1 MGLLPLEFTDCL
13 TDSPYFR
20 ENLHAHENELDRT
33 SQAIK
38 GIIKEVKDLLSAAK
52 SLSRAQRSLA
62 NTFMNFRLECIG
74 NSQTDDEIVIAGSLK
89 EFGRLLT
96 TIEDE
101 RDRMLENAHE
111 LFIAPIEK
119 FRKDHIG
126 EAKERKKKF
135 DKETAKYCQSL
146 ERYLGL
152 STKKG
157 DTQQKEVGM
166 EKRHF
171 FKASLEYVL
180 MLQKVQER
188 KKTEFVETILRF
200 MYGWLT
206 FYHQGHEVAKEF
218 NSFNTDLQTR
228 ENFEATHCEAEHL
241 MQKMLEKPQDA
252 GSLNK
257 MYTRQGYLLLMEK
270 SKCWLSS
277 DFAEHISTI
286 WSKHYCQYQKENRK
300 FTMIPYSQTVGKI
313 VINHEGVLFDCC
325 RRINESIDK
334 RFCFDLT
341 TADRPNPTTY
351 TFQALSEDDCKQ
363 WLNAMDGKEPQ
374 KPLEQ
379 TCNSLALKMYVFI
392 GLLDEN
398 GFAFVKSCIDAIEAR
413 GLEDQGLYRIVGVS
427 SKVTKLTQMA
437 FDPKRTEGVNLMDPE
452 EWEVKTITSALKNYF
467 RNLPEPLMTFRLH
480 TGFISAAKQEN
491 KAQRTSAIETLVG
504 QLPPENYRMVAMLV
518 QHLRKVACYASTN
531 LMTVSN
537 LGVCFGPTLLR
548 PEEETV
554 AAIMDIKFCNVVVE
568 ILIENCDKVSFSRM
582 CTALML
588 KTPPAKAEPR
598 LLPGSK
604 IQEGNH
610 APVEAVPRERPS
622 TVYPPLS
629 HLDTGQSYSS
639 PALSLEQGHTQRT
652 YARTISQPLD
662 VSTKRYGQALS
673 ATPPR
678 AIPSHPALAI
688 YNPSWPPQGNPPG
701 DNSHINS
708 NSSSTE
714 SLSSRSNASFSHHSP
729 IPSVREYHSPAH
741 AADMSKSSQS
751 STPVPPYSGKR
762 VRTLYACVGE
772 NKSELS
778 FEPNQI
784 IHDVKPSRERG
795 WLEGW
800 LNGRCGLVPE
810 NYVEF
815 LQ

>member
-20 ENLHAHENELDRT
+20 DNLHAHECELDRT

-38 GIIKEVKDLLSAAK
+38 GIIKEVKDLLVAAK

-89 EFGRLLT
+89 EFGRLLNS
-96 TIEDE
+96 IEDE

-146 ERYLGL
+146 DRYLNL

-157 DTQQKEVGM
+157 DVQLKEAFAVFEL

-180 MLQKVQER
+180 LLQKVQER

-218 NSFNTDLQTR
+218 NSFNTDLQVRLQKTR
-228 ENFEATHCEAEHL
+228 ENFEATHSEAEQL
-241 MQKMLEKPQDA
+241 MVKMLEKPQDS

-257 MYTRQGYLLLMEK
+257 MYTRQGYLFLMEK
-270 SKCWLSS
+270 KHLT
-277 DFAEHISTI
+277 TI
-286 WSKHYCQYQKENRK
+286 WNKHYCQYQKESRK

-313 VINHEGVLFDCC
+313 TSSDTFSLKECI
-325 RRINESIDK
+325 RRMNDTIDK

-341 TADRPNPTTY
+341 ALERPAIIY
-351 TFQALSEDDCKQ
+351 TFQALCDEDLKQ
-363 WLNAMDGKEPQ
+363 WLNAMDGKEPSSTPPGRVAKQ
-374 KPLEQ
+374 DGCE
-379 TCNSLALKMYVFI
+379 
-392 GLLDEN
+392 LDET
-398 GFAFVKSCIDAIEAR
+398 GFAFMKSCIDAIEAR

-427 SKVTKLTQMA
+427 SKVTKLTQLA
-437 FDPKRTEGVNLMDPE
+437 FDSKKAESLNLLDPD
-452 EWEVKTITSALKNYF
+452 EWEVKTITSALKNYL

-480 TGFISAAKQEN
+480 TSFITAAKQEN
-491 KAQRTSAIETLVG
+491 KVQRVSTIEALVG
-504 QLPPENYRMVAMLV
+504 QLPKENYRMLSILI
-518 QHLRKVACYASTN
+518 QHLQRVSQYASTN

-568 ILIENCDKVSFSRM
+568 ILIGNCDKIFKSAPKNDVRHS
-582 CTALML
+582 L
-588 KTPPAKAEPR
+588 
-598 LLPGSK
+598 GSTVP
-604 IQEGNH
+604 ED
-610 APVEAVPRERPS
+610 ARDPPRERPTS
-622 TVYPPLS
+622 REY
-629 HLDTGQSYSS
+629 GS
-639 PALSLEQGHTQRT
+639 PAYYTQSPTNDCPPSYVAPLDHMQRT
-652 YARTISQPLD
+652 YARSYAMDAPAVQ
-662 VSTKRYGQALS
+662 KRYGMQLAQS
-673 ATPPR
+673 SPPPPVQSMPVKTVPR
-678 AIPSHPALAI
+678 MALAM
-688 YNPSWPPQGNPPG
+688 YNPSWPGGCGGGG
-701 DNSHINS
+701 DGTHVNS

-714 SLSSRSNASFSHHSP
+714 SLSSRSNSTYSHHSP
-729 IPSVREYHSPAH
+729 TPGVRELHSSPSVL
-741 AADMSKSSQS
+741 DTNKSSQS
-751 STPVPPYSGKR
+751 SRPVSVHHNGKR

-772 NKSELS
+772 NNSELS

-784 IHDVKPSRERG
+784 IHDVRPSREPG
-795 WLEGW
+795 WLEGR
-800 LNGRCGLVPE
+800 LNGRSGLIPE

-815 LQ
+815 LPDGSSQL

>member
-38 GIIKEVKDLLSAAK
+38 GIIKEVKELLTAAK

-157 DTQQKEVGM
+157 DTQLKEAFAVLEM

-218 NSFNTDLQTR
+218 NSFNTDLQVRLQKTR

-270 SKCWLSS
+270 K
-277 DFAEHISTI
+277 HISTI

-313 VINHEGVLFDCC
+313 TTTDTFILKECI
-325 RRINESIDK
+325 RRIHESIDK

-341 TADRPNPTTY
+341 TADRPNATTY
-351 TFQALSEDDCKQ
+351 TFQALSEDDCKH
-363 WLNAMDGKEPQ
+363 WLNAMDGKEPSSTPPGRVTRQ
-374 KPLEQ
+374 EG
-379 TCNSLALKMYVFI
+379 C
-392 GLLDEN
+392 LLDEN
-398 GFAFVKSCIDAIEAR
+398 GFAFVKGCIEAIEAR

-427 SKVTKLTQMA
+427 SKVTKLTQTA

-480 TGFISAAKQEN
+480 TAFISAAKQEN
-491 KAQRTSAIETLVG
+491 KAQRMSAIETLVG

-518 QHLRKVACYASTN
+518 QHLKKVACYASTN

-568 ILIENCDKVSFSRM
+568 ILIENCDK
-582 CTALML
+582 ML
-588 KTPPAKAEPR
+588 KTPPSKAETKS
-598 LLPGSK
+598 LLGGRPH
-604 IQEGNH
+604 EANH
-610 APVEAVPRERPS
+610 STGEAVQRDRPS
-622 TVYPPLS
+622 TVYPPPS
-629 HLDTGQSYSS
+629 HPDTGQGYSS
-639 PALSLEQGHTQRT
+639 PALPLEQGHTQRAYT
-652 YARTISQPLD
+652 RPMSQPPD
-662 VSTKRYGQALS
+662 ASTKRYGQALS

-688 YNPSWPPQGNPPG
+688 YNPSWPPQGNLPG

-729 IPSVREYHSPAH
+729 IPGVRDYHSPAH
-741 AADMSKSSQS
+741 ATDVSKSSQS
-751 STPVPPYSGKR
+751 STPVPPYTGKR

>member
-38 GIIKEVKDLLSAAK
+38 GIIKEVKDLLNAARN
-52 SLSRAQRSLA
+52 LSRAQRNLA
-62 NTFMNFRLECIG
+62 TSFSNFRLECIG

-89 EFGRLLT
+89 EFGRLLGA
-96 TIEDE
+96 IEDE
-101 RDRMLENAHE
+101 RDRMLENAHKT
-111 LFIAPIEK
+111 FIEPIER
-119 FRKDHIG
+119 FRKEHIG

-135 DKETAKYCQSL
+135 DKETARYCQSL
-146 ERYLGL
+146 DRYLSL

-157 DTQQKEVGM
+157 DAHQKEAFAGLEM
-166 EKRHF
+166 EKIHF

-180 MLQKVQER
+180 LLQKVQER

-218 NSFNTDLQTR
+218 NSFNTDLQVRLQKTR
-228 ENFEATHCEAEHL
+228 ENFEATHSEAEHL
-241 MQKMLEKPQDA
+241 MKKMLEVRTTKPQDS
-252 GSLNK
+252 GCLNK
-257 MYTRQGYLLLMEK
+257 MYTRQGYLFLMEK
-270 SKCWLSS
+270 KHLT
-277 DFAEHISTI
+277 TI
-286 WSKHYCQYQKENRK
+286 WNKHYCQYQKENRK

-313 VINHEGVLFDCC
+313 TTTDTFCLKECI
-325 RRINESIDK
+325 RRMNDSIDK

-341 TADRPNPTTY
+341 ALDRPGATY

-363 WLNAMDGKEPQ
+363 WLNAMDGREPTTAPPGRATRQ
-374 KPLEQ
+374 EG
-379 TCNSLALKMYVFI
+379 C
-392 GLLDEN
+392 LLDET
-398 GFAFVKSCIDAIEAR
+398 GFAFVRSCIEAIEER

-427 SKVTKLTQMA
+427 SKVAKLTQVA
-437 FDPKRTEGVNLMDPE
+437 FDPKRTENIDFMSE

-480 TGFISAAKQEN
+480 TAFISAAKQEN
-491 KAQRTSAIETLVG
+491 KVKRTAAIEELIS
-504 QLPPENYRMVAMLV
+504 QLPTDNQRMAALLIR
-518 QHLRKVACYASTN
+518 HLQKVSNYASSN

-568 ILIENCDKVSFSRM
+568 ILIENCDKIFKAFPQKEEVKAATGGSRSLDAVQG
-582 CTALML
+582 TQSSEVML
-588 KTPPAKAEPR
+588 RK
-598 LLPGSK
+598 
-604 IQEGNH
+604 
-610 APVEAVPRERPS
+610 RP
-622 TVYPPLS
+622 TVTD
-629 HLDTGQSYSS
+629 HFS
-639 PALSLEQGHTQRT
+639 PALSTDGPGYTPSVSELRAYTGRPYTQPHME
-652 YARTISQPLD
+652 A
-662 VSTKRYGQALS
+662 KRYGSVAAACQAI
-673 ATPPR
+673 R
-678 AIPSHPALAI
+678 ASQMPTLPSHPATVTG
-688 YNPSWPPQGNPPG
+688 YNSSRPAPTGGCGSR
-701 DNSHINS
+701 DNSHNVNS

-714 SLSSRSNASFSHHSP
+714 SLSSRSNASFSHRSP
-729 IPSVREYHSPAH
+729 VPATREYHSSSRVLDA
-741 AADMSKSSQS
+741 SKSSQL
-751 STPVPPYSGKR
+751 STPTHHSVGGRK

-772 NKSELS
+772 NNSELS

-784 IHDVKPSRERG
+784 IDNVRPSRERG
-795 WLEGW
+795 WLEGY

-815 LQ
+815 LP